1 MSVKELSELIPVSRR
16 YGADADYVVAGGGN
30 TSYKDGKT
38 LFVKASGKSLGTIDA
53 TGFVRM
59 DMARLDALWN
69 KTYSTDTTKREAE
82 VLADMLAAREAGEE
96 AKRPSVEALLHS
108 LLPFKF
114 VVHTHP
120 ALINGV
126 TCGKNGRKLVEKI
139 FGAEAIWIPSINPG
153 YMLALAV
160 RDDAAAFEKY
170 HGKKVQIIF
179 LENHGVFVAADR
191 VFLIN
196 KIYADIV
203 SRIAPRVKRVADMSY
218 AFDTHA
224 DGNGMDTGIIAKTL
238 TKDTGLVVKFLR
250 NNEILRVTES
260 ASTFKTALGGA
271 FTPDHIVYA
280 GSKFLYSDT
289 VQDVVYV
296 VKDFISA
303 N

>member
-1 MSVKELSELIPVSRR
+1 
-16 YGADADYVVAGGGN
+16 
-30 TSYKDGKT
+30 
-38 LFVKASGKSLGTIDA
+38 
-53 TGFVRM
+53 
-59 DMARLDALWN
+59 
-69 KTYSTDTTKREAE
+69 
-82 VLADMLAAREAGEE
+82 
-96 AKRPSVEALLHS
+96 
-108 LLPFKF
+108 

-120 ALINGV
+120 ALINGI
-126 TCGKNGRKLVEKI
+126 TCGKNGRKIVEKL

-153 YMLALAV
+153 YILALAV

-303 N
+303 NSCNPKILAVHNFGVFGLGGTEKEAQLALELFCDALRVSVYSESFGGQKFMSKAQVDFIDNWEVEKFRASV